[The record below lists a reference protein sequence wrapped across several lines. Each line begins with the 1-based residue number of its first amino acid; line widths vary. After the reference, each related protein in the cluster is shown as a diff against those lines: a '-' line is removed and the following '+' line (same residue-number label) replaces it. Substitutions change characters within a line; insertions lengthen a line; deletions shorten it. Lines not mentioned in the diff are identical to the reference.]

1 MSWNWLERSWTGKSE
16 QEETAKPKTPW
27 WSLQSTSDLVYDMA
41 AELINEFYSLVKEL
55 KKKKER
61 EKERKRKSYILF
73 WYKNRHVMRYLD

>member
-55 KKKKER
+55 KKKER

-73 WYKNRHVMRYLD
+73 WYKNRLVMRYLD

>member
-55 KKKKER
+55 KKTKRERRKER
-61 EKERKRKSYILF
+61 ENLTYYFDIKIAS
-73 WYKNRHVMRYLD
+73 

>member
-55 KKKKER
+55 KKEREREREEKKE
-61 EKERKRKSYILF
+61 KIL
-73 WYKNRHVMRYLD
+73 HIILI

>member
-16 QEETAKPKTPW
+16 QEETTKPKTPW

-55 KKKKER
+55 KKKER

-73 WYKNRHVMRYLD
+73 WYKNRLVMKYLD